1 MVREASIKTATEAGD
16 GTTTAIVLTQSI
28 IHAALKRIKSHMN
41 NTTIIRH
48 MQQLGED
55 ICKKLDK
62 MSKKVTPKRLVDVAT
77 ISANNDKEIGKIISS
92 TYEKVGKGG
101 VVLVENAD
109 GSETHPTLRKVWE

>member
-1 MVREASIKTATEAGD
+1 
-16 GTTTAIVLTQSI
+16 
-28 IHAALKRIKSHMN
+28 MN

-55 ICKKLDK
+55 ICKLDK

-77 ISANNDKEIGKIISS
+77 ISSNNDKEIGKIISS

-109 GSETHPTLRKVWE
+109 GSETTSDTTEGMRIEKV